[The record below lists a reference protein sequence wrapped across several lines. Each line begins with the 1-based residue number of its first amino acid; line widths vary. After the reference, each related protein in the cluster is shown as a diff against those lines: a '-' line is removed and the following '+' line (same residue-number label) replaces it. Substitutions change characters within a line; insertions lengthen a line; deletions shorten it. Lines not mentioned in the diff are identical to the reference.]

1 MKRIYNKVY
10 LAAMAA
16 LMLTIATACT
26 AYNEPMQDNDTPQ
39 TGRPVTI
46 TATHPG
52 AGTQD
57 GTDAQT
63 RTNHEESGGGVKVT
77 WKTGDKIYIGNAVS
91 ATGSLADNNF
101 EEFELVGEGG
111 KTTGTFTNASSNLDM
126 NKTLYAVYGKEDK
139 ISFVEEQVGPT
150 TDVYAKFDLTGQCQT
165 SDGNMAHIAD
175 YDFMVAEA
183 NSGASLAFRHTAAL
197 VKFNLTLPEND
208 ITVNKL
214 ELKLK
219 HNSSGVQYEALYS
232 DYKCLFSSTTSGGG
246 TYTDVITIDLNKN
259 PEFTSTDN
267 KVTVYMMVRRSG
279 ELSATATITVTGTDD
294 KTYSG
299 KVNGIEKLTDG
310 EFHTITATL
319 TEQQQ

>member
-139 ISFVEEQVGPT
+139 ISIYRNP
-150 TDVYAKFDLTGQCQT
+150 DSKVYAKFVLTGQCQT
-165 SDGNMAHIAD
+165 SDDNMEHIAE
-175 YDFMVAEA
+175 YDFMVAQA
-183 NSGASLAFRHTAAL
+183 NPGSSLEFKHTAAL
-197 VKFNLTLPEND
+197 VKFKLTLPESD
-208 ITVNKL
+208 IAVKKL
-214 ELKLK
+214 TMNLK
-219 HNSSGVQYEALYS
+219 HDDSNVGYAPLLSNYKSAFAKSQSG
-232 DYKCLFSSTTSGGG
+232 DGG
-246 TYTDVITIDLNKN
+246 TNVNDITIDL
-259 PEFTSTDN
+259 ESISTSADKT
-267 KVTVYMMVRRSG
+267 VTVYMMM
-279 ELSATATITVTGTDD
+279 LKMDADFSATATITVTGDNT
-294 KTYSG
+294 TYSG
-299 KVNGIEKLTDG
+299 KVSNITAFDAGK
-310 EFHTITATL
+310 FYTITATL
-319 TEQQQ
+319 TEQQ